1 VKQERRRDDVFMD
14 ADGTAL
20 DAPIRDLA
28 ASDGGHD
35 ELLINGRQIHI
46 APAQLADLD
55 RLRSFYQ
62 HLSDTSTYFR
72 FFGIRRSIPERELR
86 EALDPEVDRHVTLL
100 ATIDGELVGI
110 GEFIVAPSD
119 DEAEVAFAV
128 SDDHQGEGVATLL
141 LENLVAIARRRNL
154 SVLTAVVLPDN
165 AQMLLVFRTVGL
177 SEQARLDDDCVV
189 EVRFDL
195 RAPDELQ
202 KRSDERRLNAMRH
215 ARVQSG

>member
-1 VKQERRRDDVFMD
+1 MAKVDP
-14 ADGTAL
+14 L
-20 DAPIRDLA
+20 D
-28 ASDGGHD
+28 
-35 ELLINGRQIHI
+35 
-46 APAQLADLD
+46 
-55 RLRSFYQ
+55 LRG
-62 HLSDTSTYFR
+62 LKTY
-72 FFGIRRSIPERELR
+72 S
-86 EALDPEVDRHVTLL
+86 
-100 ATIDGELVGI
+100 
-110 GEFIVAPSD
+110 
-119 DEAEVAFAV
+119 
-128 SDDHQGEGVATLL
+128 
-141 LENLVAIARRRNL
+141 IARRRNL

>member
-1 VKQERRRDDVFMD
+1 MD
-14 ADGTAL
+14 ADVVTL
-20 DAPIRDLA
+20 DAPHRDLA
-28 ASDGGHD
+28 SPDGGHD
-35 ELLINGRQIHI
+35 ELLINGRPIHI

-72 FFGIRRSIPERELR
+72 FFGIRRSIPEHELR
-86 EALDPEVDRHVTLL
+86 EAVDPEVDRHVTLL

-110 GEFIVAPSD
+110 GEFIVAASD

-141 LENLVAIARRRNL
+141 LENLVAIARRRKL
-154 SVLTAVVLPDN
+154 GVLTAVVLPDN

-195 RAPDELQ
+195 AAPDELQ
-202 KRSDERRLNAMRH
+202 QRSDERRLNAMRH
-215 ARVQSG
+215 ARLRTH

>member
-1 VKQERRRDDVFMD
+1 MD
-14 ADGTAL
+14 ADGIAL
-20 DAPIRDLA
+20 DAPRQDLA
-28 ASDGGHD
+28 APDGGHD
-35 ELLINGRQIHI
+35 ELLINGKQIHI

-55 RLRSFYQ
+55 RVRRFYQ
-62 HLSDTSTYFR
+62 HLSDTSNYFR
-72 FFGIRRSIPERELR
+72 FFGIRRSIPEHELR
-86 EALDPEVDRHVTLL
+86 EAVDPEVDRHVTLL

-110 GEFIVAPSD
+110 GEFIVAASD

-128 SDDHQGEGVATLL
+128 SDDHHGEGVATLL

-154 SVLTAVVLPDN
+154 AVLTAVVLPDN

-215 ARVQSG
+215 VRDESR